1 MALRVFGVGI
11 AASAGF
17 IFLEAT
23 HGRAVLPFLYY
34 SATQESSLLGGA
46 VPRAVGVPLL
56 LTCLACF
63 WLTLHGFTVGSL
75 RTKYMELARKDGE
88 KDVDARYSL
97 PNLYVDGLSKHA
109 RAFNCAQRS
118 HQQAFETLPQ
128 LLFFTLVASAAYP
141 LAAAGNVALW
151 LIGRVTWTRLRRLG
165 RRPQKSLLAPAGVP
179 HLRQLHGTVL
189 CRRGGGGRNGGRV
202 GRAARARRL
211 APRGSRR
218 PLHSARGEHR

>member
-23 HGRAVLPFLYY
+23 HGRAVLPVLY
-34 SATQESSLLGGA
+34 SASSLLGGA

-151 LIGRVTWTRLRRLG
+151 LIGRVTWTAGYVESGGDPKNRYSH
-165 RRPQKSLLAPAGVP
+165 PLAP
-179 HLRQLHGTVL
+179 HLRQLHGAVL

-211 APRGSRR
+211 APRVSRR
-218 PLHSARGEHR
+218 PLHSARREHR

>member
-34 SATQESSLLGGA
+34 TSSLLGGA

-151 LIGRVTWTRLRRLG
+151 LIGRVTWTNGYVDSGGDPKNRYSHPL
-165 RRPQKSLLAPAGVP
+165 AGVP
-179 HLRQLHGTVL
+179 HLRQLHGAVL

>member
-23 HGRAVLPFLYY
+23 HGRAVMPFFY
-34 SATQESSLLGGA
+34 SASSLLGGA

-151 LIGRVTWTRLRRLG
+151 LIGRVTWTNGYVESGGDPKNRYSHPLAFLIFASFMAQFFVAVAAAGELAGAWAALRALG
-165 RRPQKSLLAPAGVP
+165 A
-179 HLRQLHGTVL
+179 
-189 CRRGGGGRNGGRV
+189 
-202 GRAARARRL
+202 
-211 APRGSRR
+211 
-218 PLHSARGEHR
+218 